1 MVEVERDASIV
12 SLEACCFV
20 RFSGGVS
27 QVVGRVRVMSIPEKR
42 QKREVS
48 SPSGFAAEGEETI
61 ARPRSS
67 LTDLLLENLIQKL
80 DWPIR

>member
-1 MVEVERDASIV
+1 LVEVERDASIV

-27 QVVGRVRVMSIPEKR
+27 QVVGRVMSILEKR

-67 LTDLLLENLIQKL
+67 LTDLLLENLIRKL